1 MATTPFKGANTAQF
15 YVAETTPGVTPTN
28 PVWSPLRNTGGVPAV
43 TRDALTSNELDG
55 SRETTSIRTGNKQVS
70 GEYAIELSS
79 RSQDDFLA
87 GAMTSTW
94 QAGVKIT
101 GAAIT
106 VAPAGKTFT
115 RAAGNFITDGVEVG
129 DLIAFTDLT
138 GDNAKPFIVTA
149 VSALVVTGAG
159 IQHTL
164 TAEKVTTDAKTGD
177 KLETG
182 NAKTGDK
189 LETGNACKT
198 FSILTWF
205 KGRCGN
211 PDAYMLTKGVEIS
224 GFTVEQAVNAMVT
237 GSFPFIGLSQE
248 ILTAPPSDSDFSQVT
263 FTDEPFSSVDVSVFD
278 GSTPLRCD
286 TLTITNDN
294 GASAQF
300 ELGNSSVAFVER
312 GRAANTFSISGKLY
326 DMAMI
331 QKFIN
336 EQQVEI
342 NSILAGVNGAM
353 SFSLKRAELTAVTP
367 EIGGPESITQSIEGQ
382 ATGNQYQSSIVI
394 QRITYA

>member
-15 YVAETTPGVTPTN
+15 YVAEVTPGVTPSN

-94 QAGVKIT
+94 QDGVT
-101 GAAIT
+101 LSAVGIT
-106 VAPAGKTFT
+106 VDPVAKTFT
-115 RAAGNFITDGVEVG
+115 RDTGSFITDGVEVG
-129 DLIAFTDLT
+129 DLLYFDALT
-138 GDNAKPFIVTA
+138 GDNSKPFIVTA
-149 VSALVVTGAG
+149 VTATVVTGAG
-159 IQHTL
+159 IQHAL
-164 TAEKVTTDAKTGD
+164 TAEGPIETDG
-177 KLETG
+177 
-182 NAKTGDK
+182 KTGDK

-205 KGRCGN
+205 KGQCGN

-224 GFTVEQAVNAMVT
+224 GFTIEQAVNAMVT

-248 ILTAPPSDSDFSQVT
+248 ILTAPPSGSDFSQVT

-367 EIGGPESITQSIEGQ
+367 EISGPESITQSIEGQ
-382 ATGNQYQSSIVI
+382 STGNQYQSSIVI

>member
-1 MATTPFKGANTAQF
+1 MATTPFKGATTAQF
-15 YVAETTPGVTPTN
+15 YVAETVPGVTPDN
-28 PVWSPLRNTGGVPAV
+28 PVWSPLRNTGGVPAI
-43 TRDALTSNELDG
+43 TRDTLTSNELDG

-79 RSQDDFLA
+79 KSQDDWLA
-87 GAMTSTW
+87 GALGSTW
-94 QAGVKIT
+94 RSGESLS
-101 GAAIT
+101 GLSIT

-115 RAAGNFITDGVEVG
+115 RDTGSFITDGVEVG

-149 VSALVVTGAG
+149 VEALVVTGAG

-164 TAEKVTTDAKTGD
+164 TTETATTA
-177 KLETG
+177 
-182 NAKTGDK
+182 AKTGDK

-198 FSILTWF
+198 FSILTWY
-205 KGRCGN
+205 KGQCGGA
-211 PDAYMLTKGVEIS
+211 DAYMLTKGVEVS

-237 GSFPFIGLSQE
+237 GSFPFIGRSQE
-248 ILTAPPSDSDFSQVT
+248 ILTAAPYGSDFSSVT
-263 FTDEPFSSVDVSVFD
+263 FGDEPFSSVDVSVFD

-286 TLTITNDN
+286 SLTITNDN
-294 GASAQF
+294 SASAQF
-300 ELGNSSVAFVER
+300 ELGNTNVAFVER
-312 GRAANTFSISGKLY
+312 SRAANTFSISGKLY

-367 EIGGPESITQSIEGQ
+367 EISGPESITQSIEGQ
-382 ATGNQYQSSIVI
+382 STGNQYQSSIVI
-394 QRITYA
+394 QRISYA

>member
-28 PVWSPLRNTGGVPAV
+28 PVWSPLRNTGGVPAI
-43 TRDALTSNELDG
+43 TRDTLTSNELDG

-79 RSQDDFLA
+79 KSQDDWLA
-87 GAMTSTW
+87 GALGSTW
-94 QAGVKIT
+94 QSGVSLS
-101 GAAIT
+101 GLSIT

-115 RAAGNFITDGVEVG
+115 RTDGSFITDGVEVG

-138 GDNAKPFIVTA
+138 GDNAKPFIVTE
-149 VSALVVTGAG
+149 VSATVVTGAG

-164 TAEKVTTDAKTGD
+164 TT
-177 KLETG
+177 ETASTA
-182 NAKTGDK
+182 AKTGDK

-198 FSILTWF
+198 FSILTWY
-205 KGRCGN
+205 KGQCGGA
-211 PDAYMLTKGVEIS
+211 DAYMLTKGVEVS

-237 GSFPFIGLSQE
+237 GSFPFIGRSQE
-248 ILTAPPSDSDFSQVT
+248 ILATPPSGSDFSSVT
-263 FTDEPFSSVDVSVFD
+263 FGDEPFSSVDVSVFD

-286 TLTITNDN
+286 SLTITNDN
-294 GASAQF
+294 SASAQF
-300 ELGNSSVAFVER
+300 ELGNTNVAFVER
-312 GRAANTFSISGKLY
+312 SRAANTFSISGKLY

-367 EIGGPESITQSIEGQ
+367 EISGPESITQSIEGQ
-382 ATGNQYQSSIVI
+382 STGNQYQSSIVI
-394 QRITYA
+394 QRISYA